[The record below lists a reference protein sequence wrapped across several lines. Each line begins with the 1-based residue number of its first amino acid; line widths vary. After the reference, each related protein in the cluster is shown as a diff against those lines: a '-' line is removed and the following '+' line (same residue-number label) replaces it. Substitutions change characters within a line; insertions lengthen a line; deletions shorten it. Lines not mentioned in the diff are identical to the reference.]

1 MEKRRLQQR
10 KRGNPLRL
18 KMLLFLFCSCTLLS
32 NCQTPCPP
40 IGRMLA
46 RAYQMRAAGAYA
58 HQYAEHG
65 VGDEEFEQAFARV
78 EDVLATYR
86 AL

>member
-1 MEKRRLQQR
+1 
-10 KRGNPLRL
+10 
-18 KMLLFLFCSCTLLS
+18 
-32 NCQTPCPP
+32 
-40 IGRMLA
+40 MLA
-46 RAYQMRAAGAYA
+46 RAYQMRAAGAYT

-65 VGDEEFEQAFARV
+65 VGDAEFEQAFGRV